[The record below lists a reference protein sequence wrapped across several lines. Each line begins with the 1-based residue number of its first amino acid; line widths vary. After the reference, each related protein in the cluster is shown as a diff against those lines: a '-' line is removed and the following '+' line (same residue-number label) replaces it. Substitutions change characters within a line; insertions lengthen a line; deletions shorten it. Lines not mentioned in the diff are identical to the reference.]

1 MHPQIL
7 RLMQA
12 NQPQD
17 ALRSIESLLMS
28 EARDPRLWLL
38 KAQCLLNT
46 DQLPEACVAAAAA
59 LDRTQLDPALFDAI
73 GTVFSRA
80 NDQRR
85 ALAAYN
91 RAVELA
97 PTQAHFVFNRA
108 AVRRYLGDLAA
119 AESDYDR
126 VIALA
131 PDDFEAYGNR
141 SRLRTQTRERNHVV
155 EMEALLAAGRLSWDG
170 EVEILYALAKE
181 CEDLGEYPRS
191 FEHLQAGAA
200 QRRRHLRYG
209 VANDVATVGWI
220 TEAFAEPLPPARPG
234 VAADPGGAAPIFIV
248 GMPRSGSTLVERI
261 LDSHSAVVSAG
272 ELHHFAL
279 ALVDAVRRKTGEA
292 QLSRQALIGKSAEL
306 DFPALGSEYL
316 SRVRAGGHRAPR
328 FIDKMPLNYLY
339 CGLIQRA
346 LPGARIVHVSRE
358 PMAACY
364 AMYKTLFKDGYPFSY
379 DFAELA
385 QYYGAYR
392 RLMQHWHETMP
403 GAILEVQ
410 YEALVADPDGQTR
423 RLLSFCGLEWE
434 ARCGDFHLNPA
445 ASMTA
450 SAAQVRQ
457 PLYNTSVSQWRHYE
471 RQLTPLRD
479 QLKAAGIS
487 FPPDEQA

>member
-17 ALRSIESLLMS
+17 ALRSIDSLLTS

-46 DQLPEACVAAAAA
+46 EQLTEACAAAAAA
-59 LDRTQLDPALFDAI
+59 LDRTYQDPALFDAI

-80 NDQRR
+80 NDQHR
-85 ALAAYN
+85 ALAAYD
-91 RAVELA
+91 RAIELA

-108 AVRRYLGDLAA
+108 AVRRYLGELAA
-119 AESDYDR
+119 AEADYDR
-126 VIALA
+126 VIALR

-141 SRLRTQTRERNHVV
+141 SQLRTQTRERNHIV
-155 EMEALLAAGRLSWDG
+155 EMEALIAGGRLSWNG
-170 EVEILYALAKE
+170 EVEIRHALAKE
-181 CEDLGEYPRS
+181 CEDIAEYRRS

-200 QRRRHLRYG
+200 LRRWHLRYS

-220 TEAFAEPLPPARPG
+220 AEAFPNPLPRARPDA
-234 VAADPGGAAPIFIV
+234 AADRGGPAPIFIV

-279 ALVDAVRRKTGEA
+279 ALVDAVRRKSGGTQMG
-292 QLSRQALIGKSAEL
+292 RHALIGQSAEL
-306 DFPALGSEYL
+306 DFPALGQEYL
-316 SRVRAGGHRAPR
+316 ARVRAGGNRATR

-346 LPGARIVHVSRE
+346 LPDARIVHVSRE

-379 DFAELA
+379 DIAELA

-403 GAILEVQ
+403 GAILELQ
-410 YEALVADPDGQTR
+410 YEALVADPEGQTR
-423 RLLSFCGLEWE
+423 RLLSFCGLKSEE
-434 ARCGDFHLNPA
+434 CCGTFHLNPA
-445 ASMTA
+445 ASTTA
-450 SAAQVRQ
+450 SATQVRQ
-457 PLYNTSVSQWRHYE
+457 PLYNTSVSQWRNYE
-471 RQLTPLRD
+471 RQLAPLRD
-479 QLKAAGIS
+479 QLRAAGVA
-487 FPPDEQA
+487 FTQDEHA